1 MIFRNLTGSGD
12 WTFGQGRQNYL
23 KNNDAIMRNIKSR
36 LLSFKNDC
44 FFALQ
49 DGVDWF
55 TILGQKDQDLFLN
68 EIRRVIIGSY
78 GVVKINTVDALL
90 DTSGRVMTVHYNINT
105 FFTTNQT
112 NTVEVP
118 V

>member
-12 WTFGQGRQNYL
+12 WTFGQGKQNYL
-23 KNNDAIMRNIKSR
+23 KNNDAIMMNLKTR
-36 LLSFKNDC
+36 LLSFQNDC

-55 TILGQKDQDLFLN
+55 SILGQKDQDLFLN
-68 EIRRVIIGSY
+68 EVRRVIMGSY
-78 GVVKINTVDALL
+78 GVVKINTVESVF
-90 DTSGRVMTVHYNINT
+90 DTAQRLMTVYYDINT